1 MQKLSHGDASG
12 ALRLRNT
19 QKPEGKHHGQPIFNL
34 EIRLLRLKW

>member
-19 QKPEGKHHGQPIFNL
+19 QKPEGKHHGSAYL
-34 EIRLLRLKW
+34 